1 MKRLAILLLTVAA
14 AAIAIPQHA
23 AAQQPTPEPMAE
35 MLRKCTFS
43 WGVQMGGSIDMSGQN
58 MSSLDL
64 CGIVGLRHK
73 WIKMLGVGAG
83 AQMMV
88 SNSCR
93 AYPVFFTFRTD
104 FSSTRRRLVFLDTR
118 VGAANNTFPQGVHR
132 TGLYAYGGV
141 GINLATGKRF
151 ASFMT
156 LGYTYLHRGDVT
168 YGEGETYFLPHLHYA
183 SVGLGIH
190 F

>member
-1 MKRLAILLLTVAA
+1 MKRLVAILTIAA
-14 AAIAIPQHA
+14 AVLLPLRA
-23 AAQQPTPEPMAE
+23 AAQGQAAQQSVAE
-35 MLRKCTFS
+35 LLAKCTFS
-43 WGVQMGGSIDMSGQN
+43 WGVQVGGSIDMSGQN
-58 MSSLDL
+58 MSSIDL
-64 CGIVGLRHK
+64 SGGVGLRYK

-83 AQMMV
+83 AQVMA

-93 AYPVFFTFRTD
+93 TYPVFMMFRTD
-104 FSSTRRRLVFLDTR
+104 FSSSRRRLLFMDTR
-118 VGAANNTFPQGVHR
+118 VGVANNTFPGGVHR
-132 TGLYAYGGV
+132 SGLYAYGGL

-156 LGYTYLHRGDVT
+156 LGYSYLHRGNVE
-168 YGEGETYFLPHLHYA
+168 YGDGDTHFLPHLHYA

>member
-1 MKRLAILLLTVAA
+1 MKRIAILLLIIAATAVAL
-14 AAIAIPQHA
+14 PQRI
-23 AAQQPTPEPMAE
+23 AAQDRQSMAG
-35 MLRKCTFS
+35 MLARCTFS

-64 CGIVGLRHK
+64 SGVVGLRYK
-73 WIKMLGVGAG
+73 WIKMLGVGMG

-93 AYPVFFTFRTD
+93 AYPMFFTFRTD

-118 VGAANNTFPQGVHR
+118 IGAANNTFPGGVHR
-132 TGLYAYGGV
+132 TGLYTYGGV

-156 LGYTYLHRGDVT
+156 LGYTYLHRGEVT
-168 YGEGETYFLPHLHYA
+168 YGEGETHFLPHLHYA